1 MPPPGSGTDE
11 LLGRLRDAAPWHE
24 WLELGLGDGPLEDAG
39 DDPDLDVDVVDEA
52 AGQGDAA

>member
-1 MPPPGSGTDE
+1 LRCVAILPGGVPFS
-11 LLGRLRDAAPWHE
+11 GRLFS
-24 WLELGLGDGPLEDAG
+24 DGPPEDAG